1 MKVMLKYEL
10 KRIFTKRLNR
20 VLITI
25 GLALSV
31 ILSFLAATSN
41 RFVSPQ
47 GHLETGISATR
58 KVVADKNRN
67 KGLMTP
73 KRISELITQD
83 QRVFREYK
91 DKGESDK
98 IYGTSIQQYLDVEQ
112 LVSYILTG
120 NEDYNPS
127 VYLDVNPKKL
137 LNIYKIREAKI
148 QKLIRQN
155 GKTEEQRKY
164 LKAQY
169 DKISTPYQY
178 EAPDSWD
185 TMQLYV
191 VTYSIVLAVLMGV
204 LASGIFSEEIT
215 LKADAIFFSS
225 KYGRDKAIKTKI
237 SAGLIT
243 STGIY
248 WIGMCL
254 FTVISLTLMGTSG
267 SHTLM
272 SILNSYTIYNVT
284 YGQAFYIMMFAGYI
298 ANLLAT
304 TVSMLVSAIMGSP
317 NIAIC
322 IPFFLF
328 CIMPFVGRIGGGKGI
343 FLLTPDQLNNF
354 QEIMKVNHI
363 YQIGGFVTNQLAL
376 MVLIYVVVN
385 LVLIPVIYSAY
396 KRKSYTGTIKN
407 KKTGYFKNTN
417 DTINYNTIKERSV
430 LKNYISYKK
439 SGSEENT
446 MKENKVQFIAITAM
460 AVALTYVFTAFVNV
474 RLPIAANGGLIHLGN
489 VPLFIMA
496 ILFGK
501 KTGAIAGGVG
511 MGLFDLLSG
520 WTAWAPFTFI
530 IVGIMGYVVGV
541 MTEKHDQYGWK
552 VAAIFAA
559 FVIKIVGYYIAEIIL
574 YGNFIAPISSVPG
587 NVVQIAVAAVV
598 VLIVIE
604 PIEIAVKKIGITQ
617 FA

>member
-1 MKVMLKYEL
+1 MRARKSDEG
-10 KRIFTKRLNR
+10 IFYKLS
-20 VLITI
+20 I
-25 GLALSV
+25 GRKNELSV
-31 ILSFLAATSN
+31 GGKDLYIQLIRYRNDWSIYKKYKLRDCRIIKEKNIFIMMEKAIN
-41 RFVSPQ
+41 RKNSM
-47 GHLETGISATR
+47 GISY
-58 KVVADKNRN
+58 
-67 KGLMTP
+67 
-73 KRISELITQD
+73 
-83 QRVFREYK
+83 EY
-91 DKGESDK
+91 
-98 IYGTSIQQYLDVEQ
+98 
-112 LVSYILTG
+112 
-120 NEDYNPS
+120 
-127 VYLDVNPKKL
+127 
-137 LNIYKIREAKI
+137 
-148 QKLIRQN
+148 
-155 GKTEEQRKY
+155 
-164 LKAQY
+164 
-169 DKISTPYQY
+169 
-178 EAPDSWD
+178 
-185 TMQLYV
+185 
-191 VTYSIVLAVLMGV
+191 
-204 LASGIFSEEIT
+204 
-215 LKADAIFFSS
+215 
-225 KYGRDKAIKTKI
+225 
-237 SAGLIT
+237 
-243 STGIY
+243 
-248 WIGMCL
+248 
-254 FTVISLTLMGTSG
+254 
-267 SHTLM
+267 
-272 SILNSYTIYNVT
+272 
-284 YGQAFYIMMFAGYI
+284 
-298 ANLLAT
+298 
-304 TVSMLVSAIMGSP
+304 
-317 NIAIC
+317 
-322 IPFFLF
+322 
-328 CIMPFVGRIGGGKGI
+328 
-343 FLLTPDQLNNF
+343 
-354 QEIMKVNHI
+354 
-363 YQIGGFVTNQLAL
+363 
-376 MVLIYVVVN
+376 
-385 LVLIPVIYSAY
+385 
-396 KRKSYTGTIKN
+396 GTIKN

-530 IVGIMGYVVGV
+530 IVGIMGYVVGA